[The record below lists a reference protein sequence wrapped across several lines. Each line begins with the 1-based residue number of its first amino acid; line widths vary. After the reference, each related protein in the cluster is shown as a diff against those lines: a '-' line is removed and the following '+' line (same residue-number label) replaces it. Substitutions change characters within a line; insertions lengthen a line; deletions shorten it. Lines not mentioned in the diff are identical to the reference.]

1 MSVDL
6 EERGNDTKIGFKH
19 LLCVCGGGG
28 CFVCVCVCVCMCM
41 HACMLDVTSLGY
53 GAVGFTGE

>member
-1 MSVDL
+1 MILKLVLNICCVSVVVGDA
-6 EERGNDTKIGFKH
+6 
-19 LLCVCGGGG
+19 LC
-28 CFVCVCVCVCMCM
+28 VCVCVCVCMCM

>member
-1 MSVDL
+1 MILKLVL
-6 EERGNDTKIGFKH
+6 NVY
-19 LLCVCGGGG
+19 CVCVCVVVGDA
-28 CFVCVCVCVCMCM
+28 CVCVCVCACACACM